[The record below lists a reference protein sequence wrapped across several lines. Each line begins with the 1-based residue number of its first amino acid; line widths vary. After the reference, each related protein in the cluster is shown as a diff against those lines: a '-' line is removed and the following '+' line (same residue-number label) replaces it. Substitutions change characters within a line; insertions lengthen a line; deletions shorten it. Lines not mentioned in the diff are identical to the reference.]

1 MRKLLSTIV
10 IIYLTLS
17 CQNESKL
24 ENEIAKI
31 DIKVNVERFDRLFAQ
46 ITPTGLPKL
55 KDDYPFMF
63 SKNYND
69 SLWIARISDTLQQQL
84 NAEVDKAF
92 SDSSLIE
99 GEIESLFQH
108 LKYYYKTFRTPRII
122 TVTSDVDYRNKTI
135 VTDSIVLIALD
146 TYLGADHDFYG
157 GLSKYLRQNFES
169 SQIVSDLATQY
180 AEQHIFQTRRKTLL
194 DEMIYFG
201 KTLYF
206 KDIMIPFKED
216 EEKIG
221 YTKEQ
226 LEWAIANESNIWR
239 FFVEKESLFDSS
251 PKLVE
256 RFINPAPFSKFNL
269 ELDSESPGRLG
280 QYMGW
285 QIVRAYMK
293 NNDATLQ
300 QLLEADAED
309 IFNNSRFKPRK

>member
-1 MRKLLSTIV
+1 M
-10 IIYLTLS
+10 
-17 CQNESKL
+17 
-24 ENEIAKI
+24 
-31 DIKVNVERFDRLFAQ
+31 
-46 ITPTGLPKL
+46 
-55 KDDYPFMF
+55 
-63 SKNYND
+63 
-69 SLWIARISDTLQQQL
+69 
-84 NAEVDKAF
+84 
-92 SDSSLIE
+92 
-99 GEIESLFQH
+99 
-108 LKYYYKTFRTPRII
+108 
-122 TVTSDVDYRNKTI
+122 DYRNKTI

-201 KTLYF
+201 KILYF

-216 EEKIG
+216 EEKLG

-226 LEWAIANESNIWR
+226 LEWAITNESNIWR

-269 ELDSESPGRLG
+269 ELDGESPGRLG

>member
-269 ELDSESPGRLG
+269 ELDGESPGRLG